1 MFGREKKDKKVSE
14 VENYGLVLD
23 EEFEDDEDES
33 LSVYDAADI
42 YFSNGQDEDYMF
54 GYTHEELVR
63 AHKNQLQITQ
73 LQEGPRFHADLGLFF
88 LPIMYFKNER

>member
-1 MFGREKKDKKVSE
+1 MFGREKKDKEVSE

-42 YFSNGQDEDYMF
+42 YFSKGQDEDYMF

-63 AHKNQLQITQ
+63 AHKN
-73 LQEGPRFHADLGLFF
+73 
-88 LPIMYFKNER
+88 

>member
-1 MFGREKKDKKVSE
+1 MFGRKKKDEKVSE
-14 VENYGLVLD
+14 GEDYEYIS
-23 EEFEDDEDES
+23 EEDFEDNEDES

-63 AHKNQLQITQ
+63 AHKS
-73 LQEGPRFHADLGLFF
+73 
-88 LPIMYFKNER
+88 

>member
-1 MFGREKKDKKVSE
+1 MFGRKKKDKKVSE
-14 VENYGLVLD
+14 REDYGLISD
-23 EEFEDDEDES
+23 EEFEDDES

-63 AHKNQLQITQ
+63 AHKN
-73 LQEGPRFHADLGLFF
+73 
-88 LPIMYFKNER
+88 

>member
-1 MFGREKKDKKVSE
+1 MFGKKKKDKKVSE
-14 VENYGLVLD
+14 VEDYGLVSD

-42 YFSNGQDEDYMF
+42 YFSKGQDEDYMF

-63 AHKNQLQITQ
+63 AHKS
-73 LQEGPRFHADLGLFF
+73 
-88 LPIMYFKNER
+88 